1 MRIYPASAVFSFA
14 LLAMACAEP
23 AGVPVEYSKAC
34 AAENDKKQIEVSGF
48 LSDRGGVFCS
58 NIGGGSVRCGF
69 GLTETP
75 NAEKITLSADIER
88 GTSAN
93 QVEELA
99 RGYKLADIKIR
110 ANDGN
115 LISFNEKVKITG
127 KLNFVPGSDRCYI
140 TVSKV
145 EK

>member
-1 MRIYPASAVFSFA
+1 MRIYLASAIFCFG
-14 LLAMACAEP
+14 LLTMACAEP
-23 AGVPVEYSKAC
+23 AGVPIEYSKAC

-58 NIGGGSVRCGF
+58 NTGGGPVRCGF
-69 GLTETP
+69 GLTETLTS
-75 NAEKITLSADIER
+75 EKISLSADIER

-93 QVEELA
+93 NVEELA
-99 RGYKLADIKIR
+99 RGYKLEDIKIH
-110 ANDGN
+110 AKDGN
-115 LISFNEKVKITG
+115 LINFTEKVKITG

-140 TVSKV
+140 TVSKI

>member
-1 MRIYPASAVFSFA
+1 MRIYLASAIFCFA

-23 AGVPVEYSKAC
+23 AGVPIEYSKAC
-34 AAENDKKQIEVSGF
+34 AIENDKKQVEIGGF
-48 LSDRGGVFCS
+48 LNDKGGVFCS
-58 NIGGGSVRCGF
+58 NIGGGPVRCSF
-69 GLTETP
+69 NFTETS
-75 NAEKITLSADIER
+75 NSEKTMNADIER

-99 RGYKLADIKIR
+99 RGYKLEDIKIH

-115 LISFNEKVKITG
+115 LINFSEKVKITG
-127 KLNFVPGSDRCYI
+127 KINFVPGSDRCYI
-140 TVSKV
+140 TVSKI

>member
-1 MRIYPASAVFSFA
+1 MRIYLASAIFCFG
-14 LLAMACAEP
+14 LLAIACTTP
-23 AGVPVEYSKAC
+23 AGVPIEYSKAC
-34 AAENDKKQIEVSGF
+34 AVENDKKQLEVNGF

-75 NAEKITLSADIER
+75 NAEKISISADIER

-93 QVEELA
+93 KVEELA
-99 RGYKLADIKIR
+99 RGYKLEDIKIH
-110 ANDGN
+110 ASDGN
-115 LISFNEKVKITG
+115 LIKFSEKVKITG
-127 KLNFVPGSDRCYI
+127 ELNFVPGSERCYI
-140 TVSKV
+140 TVSKI